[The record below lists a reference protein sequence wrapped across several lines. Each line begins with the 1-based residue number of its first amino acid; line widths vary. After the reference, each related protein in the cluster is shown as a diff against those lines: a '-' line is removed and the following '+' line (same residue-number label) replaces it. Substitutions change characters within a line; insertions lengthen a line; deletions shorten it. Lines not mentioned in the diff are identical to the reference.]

1 MLAVRAASAAGDGGW
16 TPVTGSGPV
25 TAASTPRTRPPAGA
39 EGPMRLH
46 VGSGPARLEGWI
58 NVDRQDLPEVDL
70 VADVT
75 AGLPV
80 GDGEA
85 EAVFAEHFLEHLP
98 LDDAVAFLREAHRVL
113 APGGW
118 LRLTTPNL
126 DWVVATHY
134 VHRDD
139 PLGKAL
145 GLNLGFHGWSHRFL
159 WNQALLGEALAA
171 CGFEALA
178 WRRPGESGVPFL
190 RELERH
196 ERYPDTEAL
205 PHVLVVEGRR
215 GAPSP
220 ERLAALRRRLDE
232 MLAVTRPLA
241 HRVDEEHSRAVLRLA
256 AAGPLGG
263 LVREHVASVPLRG
276 HLRLVPEEPAETEL
290 ALAAIMPRLEMDGA
304 ALRRRL
310 GLTRLPERVRHR
322 LEESVVGAARR
333 DLDETHQPAFR
344 STTVAARG
352 ASRLEARGE
361 VTWRDRRCDAVVA
374 LELTREGDVVRAHGS
389 LALALGA
396 LGFAPWRLAGGLLTC
411 RDELRIELEL
421 RAVAHYPT

>member
-1 MLAVRAASAAGDGGW
+1 M
-16 TPVTGSGPV
+16 
-25 TAASTPRTRPPAGA
+25 TAASTPRTRPPAGT

-46 VGSGPARLEGWI
+46 VGSGPARLEGWL

-134 VHRDD
+134 VHRED

-171 CGFEALA
+171 CGFEAID

-196 ERYPDTEAL
+196 ERYPDTEEL

-215 GAPSP
+215 GAPRP
-220 ERLAALRRRLDE
+220 ERLTALRRRLDE

-241 HRVDEEHSRAVLRLA
+241 HRVDEERSRAVLRLA
-256 AAGPLGG
+256 AAGPLGR
-263 LVREHVASVPLRG
+263 LLREHVASVPLRG
-276 HLRLVPEEPAETEL
+276 HLRLVPEEPAETEI
-290 ALAAIMPRLEMDGA
+290 ALAAVMPRWEMDGA
-304 ALRRRL
+304 ALRGRL
-310 GLTRLPERVRHR
+310 GLPRLPERVRHG
-322 LEESVVGAARR
+322 LEERLVGAAKR
-333 DLDETHQPAFR
+333 DFDETHQPAFR
-344 STTVAARG
+344 STSVSARG
-352 ASRLEARGE
+352 SSRLEVRGE
-361 VTWRDRRCDAVVA
+361 VTWRDRACDAA
-374 LELTREGDVVRAHGS
+374 GGLELTREGDLVHARG
-389 LALALGA
+389 ALALR
-396 LGFAPWRLAGGLLTC
+396 LGDLGLGPWRLAGGLLTA
-411 RDELRIELEL
+411 RDELEIELEL
-421 RAVAHYPT
+421 RALAHYPT